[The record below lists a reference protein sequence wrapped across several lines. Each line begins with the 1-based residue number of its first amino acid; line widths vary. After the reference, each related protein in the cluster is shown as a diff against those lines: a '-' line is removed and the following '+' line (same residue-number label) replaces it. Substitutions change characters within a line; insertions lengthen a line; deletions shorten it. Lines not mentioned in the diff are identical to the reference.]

1 MNKDQLAS
9 KLAQDSDVSKKA
21 ASSVLA
27 SLVKTIQEALKTDG
41 GIRID
46 GLGTFVVSDRK
57 ARTGVNPQTREKIN
71 IPATKVPA
79 FRAAKA
85 LKAAVKPE
93 EKPAAKK
100 ASKKSK

>member
-1 MNKDQLAS
+1 MNKDMLVSQLA
-9 KLAQDSDVSKKA
+9 KDSDVTKKVA
-21 ASSVLA
+21 KSVLE
-27 SLVKTIQEALKTDG
+27 SLVKAVQGSLKTDG
-41 GIRID
+41 NIRID
-46 GLGTFVVSDRK
+46 GLGTFIVSERK
-57 ARTGVNPQTREKIN
+57 ARTGVNPRTQEKIS

-85 LKAAVKPE
+85 LKDVVKPE

>member
-1 MNKDQLAS
+1 MNKDQLVS
-9 KLAQDSDVSKKA
+9 HLAQDSDVSKKA
-21 ASSVLA
+21 AASVLA
-27 SLVKTIQEALKTDG
+27 SLVKTVHEALKTDG
-41 GIRID
+41 SIRID

-57 ARTGVNPQTREKIN
+57 ARTGVNPQTLQKIN

-85 LKAAVKPE
+85 LKEAVKPP

-100 ASKKSK
+100 GSKKSK